1 MLVCTPPSFICYP
14 LPPLSFSHK
23 KKDHVVYLYIH
34 PPPER
39 VLAAFRV
46 PFCSLTLF
54 SLALVS
60 KLPEYLSELCV
71 SVSVEL
77 DRALL
82 PNLVWWGSTCSL
94 T

>member
-1 MLVCTPPSFICYP
+1 MLFT
-14 LPPLSFSHK
+14 
-23 KKDHVVYLYIH
+23 YISTLH
-34 PPPER
+34 PRGCKP
-39 VLAAFRV
+39 AFPV

-60 KLPEYLSELCV
+60 KLPEHLRLLYI

-77 DRALL
+77 DRLLL
-82 PNLVWWGSTCSL
+82 PNLEWWGSTCSL